1 MIANPIHKVLS
12 VLRAFDV
19 RCLLMGGQ
27 ACIFYGGAEFS
38 RDADVALL
46 AEPDNLEKLR
56 RALEEMRAETI
67 AVPPFQIEYLLRG
80 HAVHFR
86 CSHPDVLGMR
96 IDAMSVLRGLPPFP
110 VLWERRAVVRIS
122 EEMAFDL
129 LALSDLVQAKKTQRD
144 KDWPMIRRLLEADYL
159 SSEEDSP
166 LGQVRFWFME
176 SRTPSM
182 LLDLAKRYPAIL
194 QSVRTSREVL
204 QSLPTADEV
213 ELASLLRKEED
224 AVRAVDREYW
234 RPLRKE
240 LESLRHAMG
249 STGD

>member
-56 RALEEMRAETI
+56 RALEELQAETI
-67 AVPPFQIEYLLRG
+67 AVPPFQIKYLLRG

-86 CSHPDVLGMR
+86 CSHPDARGIRL
-96 IDAMSVLRGLPPFP
+96 DAMSVLRGLPPFP

-122 EEMAFDL
+122 EETVFDL
-129 LALSDLVQAKKTQRD
+129 LALPDLIQAKKTQRD
-144 KDWPMIRRLLEADYL
+144 KDWPMIRRLLESDYL
-159 SSEEDSP
+159 SSEENP
-166 LGQVRFWFME
+166 PHEQVRFWFLE
-176 SRTPSM
+176 SRTPAM
-182 LLDLAKRYPAIL
+182 LLELAGKYPAIL
-194 QSVRTSREVL
+194 QSVRKSREVL
-204 QSLPTADEV
+204 QSLPMTDEV
-213 ELASLLRKEED
+213 ELANLLRKEED
-224 AVRAVDREYW
+224 AVRAVDLEYW

-240 LESLRHAMG
+240 LESLRHAQG
-249 STGD
+249 LIED